1 MPIKL
6 LVGFEG
12 QEGLLASPYFHS
24 RCLISQD
31 ANMTFNDELIS
42 NKENPAHPCRPS
54 EQMVWPEE
62 TSRDWALE
70 SSRKFFKNM
79 YLNFLGASWLI

>member
-1 MPIKL
+1 
-6 LVGFEG
+6 
-12 QEGLLASPYFHS
+12 
-24 RCLISQD
+24 
-31 ANMTFNDELIS
+31 MTFNDELIS